1 MGKNKKSSE
10 EKKSI
15 EISKTLLISI
25 VVLIVIFIGSF
36 MFFTFM
42 FNSNKANNNKA
53 TAQEITEKKE
63 LVNLSLGEEFVV
75 NLADQGGKRYI
86 KTNIVVAYNKK
97 NKDFAKVADEKIIIL
112 RDATINYL
120 KLKTADETKDTENIK
135 KGLTEALN
143 KALESKDAI
152 EDVYFQSLIVQ

>member
-15 EISKTLLISI
+15 EVSKPLLISI

-42 FNSNKANNNKA
+42 LNSNKSKGNKVA
-53 TAQEITEKKE
+53 AQQTVEKKE
-63 LVNLSLGEEFVV
+63 LVNLGLGEEFVV

-97 NKDFAKVADEKIIIL
+97 NKEFAKVAEEKTIVL

-120 KLKTADETKDTENIK
+120 KLKTVDETKDTEAIK
-135 KGLTEALN
+135 KGLIDALN
-143 KALESKDAI
+143 KALGSKDVI
-152 EDVYFQSLIVQ
+152 EDIYFQSLIVQ

>member
-10 EKKSI
+10 EKKTI
-15 EISKTLLISI
+15 EISKPLLISI

-36 MFFTFM
+36 VFFTFM
-42 FNSNKANNNKA
+42 FNLNKSKGNKVA
-53 TAQEITEKKE
+53 AQQTVEKKE
-63 LVNLSLGEEFVV
+63 LVNLGLGEEFVV

-97 NKDFAKVADEKIIIL
+97 NKDFAKVAEEKTIVL

-120 KLKTADETKDTENIK
+120 KLKTVDETKDTEAIK
-135 KGLTEALN
+135 KGLIDALN
-143 KALESKDAI
+143 KALGSKDAI
-152 EDVYFQSLIVQ
+152 EDIYFQSLIVQ